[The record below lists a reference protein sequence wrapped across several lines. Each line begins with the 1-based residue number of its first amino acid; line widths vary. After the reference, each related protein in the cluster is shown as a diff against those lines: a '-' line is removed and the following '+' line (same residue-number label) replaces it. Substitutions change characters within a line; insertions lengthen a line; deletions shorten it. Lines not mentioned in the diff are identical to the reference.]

1 MSSARSRDGGPPN
14 DPRTNFEA
22 FKDAAVWIVGGLLLI
37 QLFIYVDPRVYRE
50 VGDDGSCERLEE
62 WITDHGGMIYNTK
75 CKIMPESGGRGLI
88 ATAPIQYKQTYITVP
103 ENLWYH
109 EKTAKAKSDIASIL
123 NTDPVIMKECG
134 KTWGANG
141 EPCRLILGLAYET
154 VKKNSFWKEY
164 IDTFPRN
171 PTSPVW
177 WKKKQLDALGSEVV
191 KNQVISLQTYVKD
204 EYKALFPY
212 LTKTYPKYFKKK
224 KWTLKLLT
232 EISLHVWGRA
242 FDSSAQD
249 PAHPR
254 RRTWGMIPFADL
266 VNHGSH
272 IESFYGDD
280 TESSTF
286 SCWASEGF
294 DTGAEIYQ
302 SYGSHRSST
311 HFFLYYGFMATGY
324 YRADYI
330 SFAVN
335 PKEYHLLAAKVPA
348 AKKKLLPKHTA
359 LTGFAGIDGHISNAF
374 IRNLRTFL
382 DLTGN
387 IPAANLGE
395 SRGYKFVLDMILQAT
410 EKEIKSFKTTFK
422 KDFDDLQKPFETYDK
437 WVMLTFRSRYKYIFE
452 RVSANV
458 EYRARHDPAGSE
470 SADKHGWMEQ
480 QFDGLLVYDDSEVS
494 TSSAAKSIKDSM
506 YQVYVPLVPKK

>member
-1 MSSARSRDGGPPN
+1 MGNEPRD
-14 DPRTNFEA
+14 DPRSPLEA
-22 FKDAAVWIVGGLLLI
+22 FKDAAVLIFSAFVLI
-37 QLFIYVDPRVYRE
+37 QLFIWVDPREFRE
-50 VGDDGSCERLEE
+50 IGDDGSCERLEE
-62 WITDHGGMIYNTK
+62 WINDNGGMIYNAK
-75 CKIMPESGGRGLI
+75 CKIMPQSGGRGLI
-88 ATAPIQYKQTYITVP
+88 TTAPIQYKQTYITVP
-103 ENLWYH
+103 EHLWFH
-109 EKTAKAKSDIASIL
+109 EKTAKQQSDIASIL
-123 NTDPVIMKECG
+123 NTDPVIAKECG

-154 VKKNSFWKEY
+154 VKKDSFWKAY
-164 IDTFPRN
+164 VDTFPKH

-177 WKKKQLDALGSEVV
+177 WKKKQLDQLGSEVV
-191 KNQVISLQTYVKD
+191 KKQVINLQKYVAD

-224 KWTLKLLT
+224 RWTLKLLT

-242 FDSSAQD
+242 FDTSAQD
-249 PAHPR
+249 PAKPR

-280 TESSTF
+280 VESSSF

-294 DTGAEIYQ
+294 DTGAEIFQ

-311 HFFLYYGFMATGY
+311 HFFLYYGFVATGY

-330 SFAVN
+330 SFNINQAQYT
-335 PKEYHLLAAKVPA
+335 EMSAKVPA
-348 AKKKLLPKHTA
+348 AKRKLLPKYNA

-382 DLTGN
+382 DLTGH
-387 IPAANLGE
+387 IPAADLRV
-395 SRGYKFVLDMILQAT
+395 SRGYKYVLDTIMASTQKAV
-410 EKEIKSFKTTFK
+410 KGFKTTYK
-422 KDFDDLQKPFETYDK
+422 QDFDVLQGPFETYDK

-452 RVSANV
+452 RVLANV
-458 EYRARHDPAGSE
+458 EYRTRHDPAGSE

-480 QFDGLLVYDDSEVS
+480 QFDGLLVYDESEVS
-494 TSSAAKSIKDSM
+494 PNNAQKSIKDSM
-506 YQVYVPLVPKK
+506 FLVTIPFEVKKAK